1 MNNTIAMAIL
11 EQERNKVKNQIS
23 TLNRKITLLEKF
35 KSDFPNAE
43 IEKTQAFIAFV
54 DHSDFTY
61 EEILDNIR

>member
-1 MNNTIAMAIL
+1 MNQISMAIL

-23 TLNRKITLLEKF
+23 TLNRKIALLENF

-43 IEKTQAFIAFV
+43 IEKTRAFIAFV

-61 EEILDNIR
+61 EEILDNMR